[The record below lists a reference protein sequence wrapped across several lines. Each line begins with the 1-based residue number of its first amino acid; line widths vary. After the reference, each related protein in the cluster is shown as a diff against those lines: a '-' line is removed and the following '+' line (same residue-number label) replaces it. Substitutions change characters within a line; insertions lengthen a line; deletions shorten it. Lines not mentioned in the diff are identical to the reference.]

1 MPIQSRC
8 GDETL
13 DLVHLHFATLYRPDL
28 GAQLINEFGS
38 AREALSAGTA
48 SRHRQLGIPH
58 AVAHKIDSSET
69 RRQAERELEIC
80 GREGVHIWG
89 HSDPAY
95 PALLRQCAAFPL
107 VLFAWGGR
115 SCVPRWDRWPTVG
128 VVGSRKPTPYGIRQT
143 HRFAAALARG
153 GVIVVSGLARG
164 VDGEAHR
171 ACIDQGGHTIAVLG
185 SGLGHIYPREHCG
198 MARTIV
204 DGDHGFVISPFPYGA
219 PPKSFHFPL
228 RNAIISGVSRVLFV
242 VEAGQK
248 SGSLITVD
256 HALLQART
264 VYALPGRVDEEVAL
278 GSLKLIRDG
287 AHVAV
292 EPADLFTALLLEGEG
307 SLPPEVR
314 DGLAK
319 HCGTGDKVERYTAKL
334 DGPLAEML
342 RALFR
347 EADTWHPDAI
357 SERTGADVVLLL
369 RELSRLETTGALRRL
384 QTGEFVESP
393 SSGC

>member
-1 MPIQSRC
+1 
-8 GDETL
+8 
-13 DLVHLHFATLYRPDL
+13 
-28 GAQLINEFGS
+28 
-38 AREALSAGTA
+38 
-48 SRHRQLGIPH
+48 
-58 AVAHKIDSSET
+58 
-69 RRQAERELEIC
+69 
-80 GREGVHIWG
+80 
-89 HSDPAY
+89 
-95 PALLRQCAAFPL
+95 
-107 VLFAWGGR
+107 
-115 SCVPRWDRWPTVG
+115 
-128 VVGSRKPTPYGIRQT
+128 
-143 HRFAAALARG
+143 
-153 GVIVVSGLARG
+153 
-164 VDGEAHR
+164 
-171 ACIDQGGHTIAVLG
+171 
-185 SGLGHIYPREHCG
+185 
-198 MARTIV
+198 
-204 DGDHGFVISPFPYGA
+204 
-219 PPKSFHFPL
+219 
-228 RNAIISGVSRVLFV
+228 IISGVSRVLFV